1 MINHVLADVLYYF
14 HLVVLFV
21 ILSPYFLPAGDW
33 LKFVV
38 IFISLILMDWQ
49 DGDEQCSVTAVEAK
63 LRGTWRPGYRDDD
76 DAPEFTRPLLNK
88 LVAPLGLH
96 VTKPQGL
103 VINYLLVI
111 GSGLVAFIRFALIK
125 NISLVP
131 KDTASKAVCAIMG
144 LSILCYIVNMNY
156 KVPV

>member
-1 MINHVLADVLYYF
+1 MISHVLADILYYF
-14 HLVVLFV
+14 HLVVLFI

-33 LKFVV
+33 LKFVI

-63 LRGTWRPGYRDDD
+63 LRGTWRPGYRDSE
-76 DAPEFTRPLLNK
+76 DAPEFTRPILNK
-88 LVAPLGLH
+88 LVAPFGLY
-96 VTKPQGL
+96 VTKPQGI

-111 GSGLVAFIRFALIK
+111 GAGLVAFLRFALIK

-131 KDTASKAVCAIMG
+131 KDPASKAVCSIMG

-156 KVPV
+156 KVDV